1 MKNQPKHTAHSIE
14 APAYGNDRKNS
25 DDDIIIARAL
35 EILTAR
41 IKQGPAMHSPD
52 TVRQY
57 LTINAAKHDAREVFG
72 VMFLDSQNHLIEY
85 REMFFGTLN
94 QTSVYP
100 REVVRA
106 ALELKAAACILSH
119 NHPSGSV
126 EPSQADIHLT
136 STLKTALAL
145 VDVRVLDHIITGGGK
160 SLSMTESGII

>member
-1 MKNQPKHTAHSIE
+1 MNAAHTIE
-14 APAYGNDRKNS
+14 APTYGADRTE
-25 DDDIIIARAL
+25 DDSIIARAMA
-35 EILTAR
+35 ILAAR

-57 LTINAAKHDAREVFG
+57 LTVKAAKHEAREVFG

-100 REVVRA
+100 REVARA

-119 NHPSGSV
+119 NHPSGDTT
-126 EPSQADIHLT
+126 PSRADEVLT
-136 STLKTALAL
+136 TTLKNTLAL
-145 VDVRVLDHIITGGGK
+145 IDVRVLDHVITGGGK
-160 SLSMTESGII
+160 SLSMAEQGLI